1 MFTRLSLQS
10 TSVVRSAIGSVRHGS
25 SISVILLEKV
35 GTVGQAGSVVSV
47 KRGYARNFLIPRK
60 MAAYATFENR
70 AKHAALIETAKTAQK
85 SD

>member
-10 TSVVRSAIGSVRHGS
+10 STVVRSAIGSVRHA

-35 GTVGQAGSVVSV
+35 GTVGQAGSVVNV

-60 MAAYATFENR
+60 MAGKFRAYP
-70 AKHAALIETAKTAQK
+70 LLLSVILSQQ
-85 SD
+85 

>member
-60 MAAYATFENR
+60 MAGKFS
-70 AKHAALIETAKTAQK
+70 ALRLPAVLIYPL
-85 SD
+85 